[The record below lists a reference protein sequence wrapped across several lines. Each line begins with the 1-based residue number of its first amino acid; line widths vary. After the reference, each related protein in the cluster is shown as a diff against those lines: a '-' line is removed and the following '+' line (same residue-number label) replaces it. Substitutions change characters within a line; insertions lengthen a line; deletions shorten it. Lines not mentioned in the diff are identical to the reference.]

1 MKNSIFILI
10 PLLLLLPGCIREEF
24 ETPDGDMKIRL
35 GAKVD
40 AVIVSTK
47 AALDKEDTYGSDL
60 DINLI
65 RWDADDADH
74 SSAGREELPA
84 TMSRT
89 PSNDGKFYRDITVNP
104 TQFFADRTKEV
115 GFAGWYPAK
124 SDAEGHPGNN
134 WTLTRDNKVIHPADD
149 THDVPYM
156 IYKIDQETDIDVM
169 VSNFVKGNYTNGIP
183 AMEFR
188 HALCKYNIY
197 AYAVDEDTKGEW
209 GKVTSI
215 ILTNMPDEVTVL
227 LPDDITAGETITF
240 EYSKEYHRRQDR
252 VCCFGLRGIG

>member
-1 MKNSIFILI
+1 MKTHILI
-10 PLLLLLPGCIREEF
+10 PILPLLLLPAGCIREDF

-65 RWDADDADH
+65 RWDADDTDH

-84 TMSRT
+84 TMGRT
-89 PSNDGKFYRDITVNP
+89 PSNDGKFYRDITVTP

-124 SDAEGHPGNN
+124 SDVAGNPGNK
-134 WTLTRDNKVIHPADD
+134 WVTRSDSDGNEYVSVPAGSSPAACPWANAGK
-149 THDVPYM
+149 TAQKSPANAVM
-156 IYKIDQETDIDVM
+156 IRC
-169 VSNFVKGNYTNGIP
+169 P
-183 AMEFR
+183 
-188 HALCKYNIY
+188 
-197 AYAVDEDTKGEW
+197 
-209 GKVTSI
+209 I
-215 ILTNMPDEVTVL
+215 I
-227 LPDDITAGETITF
+227 G
-240 EYSKEYHRRQDR
+240 
-252 VCCFGLRGIG
+252 